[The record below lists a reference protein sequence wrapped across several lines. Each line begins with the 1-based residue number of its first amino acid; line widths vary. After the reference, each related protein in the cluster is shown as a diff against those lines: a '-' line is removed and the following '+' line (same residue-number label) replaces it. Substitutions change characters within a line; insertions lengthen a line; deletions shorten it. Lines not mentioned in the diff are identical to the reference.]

1 VGNENRP
8 TFPPFSATPYT
19 EKQVH
24 HINLACAEHVSFKV
38 TDTVVCR
45 AYILIIYS
53 LNVDLCG
60 GVQSV
65 LVMKMKVQNEKRWM

>member
-8 TFPPFSATPYT
+8 TFPPFSATQYT

-24 HINLACAEHVSFKV
+24 HINLAWGEHVSFEV

-45 AYILIIYS
+45 AYILITHS
-53 LNVDLCG
+53 LTVDLC
-60 GVQSV
+60 
-65 LVMKMKVQNEKRWM
+65 EDA